1 MPRHVARLVPLL
13 LVALLAPQLVAG
25 QDGPAPQ
32 TSRPNILFCIAD
44 DWSFPHAGAYG
55 DKVVKTPAFD
65 RVAAE
70 GVLFTRAFCAA
81 PSCSPSRAAI
91 LTGQAPHR
99 LEAGGN
105 LWGFLPAKYPVYP
118 DLLDKAGYHVGF
130 QGKGWGP
137 GRLVDRPRNPAGTPA
152 KSFEQFLAAAPKG
165 APFCF
170 WFGGTDPHRPYD
182 LNSGAEAG
190 LDPAK
195 VEVPPYF
202 PDTPEMRNDLLDYYA
217 EVQRFDRLVGEMVAL
232 LERRGQL
239 EHTIVVITSDNGMP
253 FPRCKANLYD
263 SGSRMPLAV
272 RWGAKVK
279 AAQTVDAFVSLT
291 DLCPTFLEA
300 AGLRPTPEMTGRSI
314 LPLIGVGVDGPD
326 QAADRSRVFIER
338 ERHANVRAGDRS
350 YPARALREDKF
361 LYVRNLAPDL
371 WPAGDPQTW
380 KAVGPFGDIDPG
392 PTKKLVVSGREDA
405 RFAAQ
410 FQLACAKR
418 PAEELYDLEKDP
430 HQVKN
435 VAADAAYADA
445 LQRLRRETD
454 EWMKRTNDPRAG
466 AGAGVDAFDQYPYFG
481 GGPDNAMESRPRGQR
496 RGARQQ
502 PAK

>member
-1 MPRHVARLVPLL
+1 MTRRIGRLVPFL
-13 LVALLAPQLVAG
+13 LVALLARLTAG
-25 QDGPAPQ
+25 QDAPAPQ
-32 TSRPNILFCIAD
+32 ASRPNILFCIAD

-55 DKVVKTPAFD
+55 DKVVKTPTFD
-65 RVAAE
+65 RIAAE

-81 PSCSPSRAAI
+81 PSCTPSRAGI
-91 LTGQAPHR
+91 LTGQMPHR

-118 DLLDKAGYHVGF
+118 DLLEKAGYHVGF
-130 QGKGWGP
+130 QGKGWSP
-137 GRLVDRPRNPAGTPA
+137 GRVIDRPRNPAGTPA

-182 LNSGAEAG
+182 LNSGAAAG

-202 PDTPEMRNDLLDYYA
+202 PDTPEVRNDVLDYYA
-217 EVQRFDRLVGEMVAL
+217 EVQRFDRLVGEMVEL
-232 LERRGQL
+232 LERRGEL
-239 EHTIVVITSDNGMP
+239 ENTIVVITSDNGMP

-279 AAQTVDAFVSLT
+279 AGQKVDAFVSLT
-291 DLCPTFLEA
+291 DLCPTFLQA
-300 AGLRPTPEMTGRSI
+300 AGLQPTPEMTGQSFRG
-314 LPLIGVGVDGPD
+314 LIGAGGDG
-326 QAADRSRVFIER
+326 AGEARDRGRVFIER

-350 YPARALREDKF
+350 YPARALRNDEF

-371 WPAGDPQTW
+371 WPAGDPQVW

-392 PTKKLVVSGREDA
+392 PTKATLLNGREA
-405 RFAAQ
+405 PAITPLFN
-410 FQLACAKR
+410 LACGKR

-435 VAADAAYADA
+435 VAADPAYAPTLD
-445 LQRLRRETD
+445 RLRKEMD
-454 EWMKRTNDPRAG
+454 GWMKRTNDPRAE
-466 AGAGVDAFDQYPYFG
+466 AGAGGDAFDRYPYFG
-481 GGPDNAMESRPRGQR
+481 GGPDNAMESRPRRQG
-496 RGARQQ
+496 RGAGRQ